1 MVNKIK
7 KILKR
12 LSIPRTTVLGLL
24 FLGLAC
30 VLIHKLF
37 QLQIIEGEDYVNDFN
52 MRTTKTRTL
61 KSTRGNIY
69 DRNGEVLASNELAY
83 SITLED
89 NGTYDS
95 DRIRNLTLNKTAY
108 QVLTILTQN
117 GDSVDVSFHI

>member
-1 MVNKIK
+1 M
-7 KILKR
+7 
-12 LSIPRTTVLGLL
+12 SIPRTTVLGLL

-30 VLIHKLF
+30 VLIHRLF

-95 DRIRNLTLNKTAY
+95 DRIRNLTLNLISRLV
-108 QVLTILTQN
+108 QCQ
-117 GDSVDVSFHI
+117 